1 MTNSIS
7 HDDFLLSRFYKSV
20 EKNAKMTYT
29 ILGQRL
35 VVKESMMSGDIV
47 PYFSL

>member
-7 HDDFLLSRFYKSV
+7 HDEFLLSCSYESV
-20 EKNAKMTYT
+20 EKNAEMTYT

-35 VVKESMMSGDIV
+35 VVKESMEYGDIV